1 MLSDGFN
8 QTSNTCE
15 LIDDSLGAK
24 ARNIHLRVDTKDK
37 TTVVADDAHGMDHD
51 GLQKGHVL
59 HNRGKPSKT
68 KHGRFGIGR
77 GHALVGFTQLKG
89 KMTAISRHRDCP
101 EGTMEE
107 TNKFQ
112 DINILTIDYTN
123 VMATGQMLLQAN
135 ELGFSSLPL
144 WKKHA
149 VNPLKRG
156 TVTLMETPK
165 EVIDEFIAAIK
176 TPDITKNLQ
185 YRLGLTYYNF
195 LQGGGRITVVIDG
208 LTMPILPIDP
218 LLFTTVHIDNKRLQ
232 PMTVYQSKETGEF
245 RAYFIHKGKTTRREF
260 PDVGKAKLVVE
271 DVPVGWTK
279 IGVVNIANAYSKAWI
294 PEYKTALDLMGIKIA
309 NRTDVSSDY
318 PQEDFLGGKYIE
330 RNGKIIARIETLE
343 PTSGDFSKRRDT
355 VKSHS
360 LIIFNATD
368 NEDDPTRTTLD
379 DVFKVMVNKSKLDKS
394 DIQPNV
400 WKTIEWFC
408 SEFAKDMGNLYAPAA
423 PPAPPAPCP
432 TGCTCAKHARL
443 PPAPVECSAGCTCAK
458 HARPPVPAACPP
470 GCKCAKHPTTTIHP
484 VPIPPPAV
492 DITFSKTG
500 DHVIICEKTKEV
512 YRIRYAGQYHVHEQ
526 ALQQNLLKLG
536 PARFKEYAKALQD
549 LNPMFNA

>member
-8 QTSNTCE
+8 QTSNICE

-24 ARNIHLRVDTKDK
+24 ARNIHVRVDTKDK

-101 EGTMEE
+101 EGTIEE

-176 TPDITKNLQ
+176 TPDMTKNLQ

-218 LLFTTVHIDNKRLQ
+218 LLFTTTANDNKRMQ

-279 IGVVNIANAYSKAWI
+279 IGVVTIVNAYSKAWV
-294 PEYKTALDLMGIKIA
+294 PEYKAALEVMGIKIA
-309 NRTDVSSDY
+309 NRADVSSDF

-400 WKTIEWFC
+400 WKTVEWFC
-408 SEFAKDMGNLYAPAA
+408 SEFAKDMGNLYAPA
-423 PPAPPAPCP
+423 PAPAPIPAPIPLTGPRPIPLTGPAP
-432 TGCTCAKHARL
+432 TPTPAPTPA
-443 PPAPVECSAGCTCAK
+443 PAPAPAPVPLTGP
-458 HARPPVPAACPP
+458 RPGPVNP
-470 GCKCAKHPTTTIHP
+470 IVP
-484 VPIPPPAV
+484 VPIPAPVV
-492 DITFSKTG
+492 DITFSKTP
-500 DHVIICEKTKEV
+500 DYVVISEKNKEI
-512 YRIRYAGQYHVHEQ
+512 YRIRYAGQFHVHQE
-526 ALQQNLLKLG
+526 ALTQDMLKLG
-536 PARFKEYAKALQD
+536 PARFKEYAKARQD
-549 LNPMFNA
+549 LNAMFNA

>member
-8 QTSNTCE
+8 QTSNICE

-24 ARNIHLRVDTKDK
+24 ARNIHVRVDTKDK

-107 TNKFQ
+107 ANKFQ

-165 EVIDEFIAAIK
+165 EVIDELIAAIK

-195 LQGGGRITVVIDG
+195 IQGGGRITVVIDG
-208 LTMPILPIDP
+208 LAMPILPIDP

-232 PMTVYQSKETGEF
+232 PMTVYQSNETGEF

-294 PEYKTALDLMGIKIA
+294 PEYKTALDVMGIKIA
-309 NRTDVSSDY
+309 NRADVSSDY

-423 PPAPPAPCP
+423 PPPPAPCP
-432 TGCTCAKHARL
+432 AGCTCAKHARL

-458 HARPPVPAACPP
+458 HARPPVPAPCPP

-492 DITFSKTG
+492 DITFSKTP
-500 DHVIICEKTKEV
+500 DYVVISEKNKEI
-512 YRIRYAGQYHVHEQ
+512 YRIRYAGQFHVHQE
-526 ALQQNLLKLG
+526 ALTQDMLKLG
-536 PARFKEYAKALQD
+536 PARFKEYAKARQD
-549 LNPMFNA
+549 LNAMFNA

>member
-8 QTSNTCE
+8 QTSNICE

-24 ARNIHLRVDTKDK
+24 ARNIHVRVDTKDK

-51 GLQKGHVL
+51 GLQNGHVL

-101 EGTMEE
+101 EGTIEE

-176 TPDITKNLQ
+176 TPDMTKNLQ

-218 LLFTTVHIDNKRLQ
+218 LLFTTTANDNKRMQ

-279 IGVVNIANAYSKAWI
+279 IGVVTIVNAYSKAWV
-294 PEYKTALDLMGIKIA
+294 PEYKAALEVMGIKIA
-309 NRTDVSSDY
+309 NRADVSSDF

-400 WKTIEWFC
+400 WKTVEWFC
-408 SEFAKDMGNLYAPAA
+408 SEFAKDMGNLYAPA
-423 PPAPPAPCP
+423 PAPAPIPAPIPLTGPRPIPLTGPAP
-432 TGCTCAKHARL
+432 TPTPAPTPA
-443 PPAPVECSAGCTCAK
+443 PAPAPAPVPLTGP
-458 HARPPVPAACPP
+458 RPGPVNP
-470 GCKCAKHPTTTIHP
+470 IVP
-484 VPIPPPAV
+484 VPIPAPVV
-492 DITFSKTG
+492 DITFSKTP
-500 DHVIICEKTKEV
+500 DYVVISEKNKEI
-512 YRIRYAGQYHVHEQ
+512 YRIRYAGQFHVHQE
-526 ALQQNLLKLG
+526 ALTQDMLKLG
-536 PARFKEYAKALQD
+536 PARFKEYAKARQD
-549 LNPMFNA
+549 LNAMFNA

>member
-1 MLSDGFN
+1 MAAPSSTNLPGMLENMLSDGFN
-8 QTSNTCE
+8 QTSNICE

-24 ARNIHLRVDTKDK
+24 ARNIHVRVDTKDK
-37 TTVVADDAHGMDHD
+37 TIVVADDAHGMDHD

-59 HNRGKPSKT
+59 HNRKNPSKT

-185 YRLGLTYYNF
+185 YRLGLTYYKF
-195 LQGGGRITVVIDG
+195 LQGGGKITVVIDG
-208 LTMPILPIDP
+208 VTTQILPIDP
-218 LLFTTVHIDNKRLQ
+218 LLFTKVHIDNKRLQ

-260 PDVGKAKLVVE
+260 PDAGKAKLVVE

-279 IGVVNIANAYSKAWI
+279 IGVVTIANAYSKAWV
-294 PEYKTALDLMGIKIA
+294 PEYRATLETMGIKIA
-309 NRTDVSSDY
+309 NRADVSSDY

-330 RNGKIIARIETLE
+330 RNEKVIARIETLE

-408 SEFAKDMGNLYAPAA
+408 SEFAKDMGNLYAPVLQTG
-423 PPAPPAPCP
+423 PRPVPTPAPTPAPAP
-432 TGCTCAKHARL
+432 TPT
-443 PPAPVECSAGCTCAK
+443 PTPAPAPAP
-458 HARPPVPAACPP
+458 APRPGPVNP
-470 GCKCAKHPTTTIHP
+470 IVP
-484 VPIPPPAV
+484 VPIPAPAV
-492 DITFSKTG
+492 DITFSKTA
-500 DHVIICEKTKEV
+500 DYVIICEKTKEV

-526 ALQQNLLKLG
+526 ALQQNLLWLG
-536 PARFKEYAKALQD
+536 PARFKEYAKARQD
-549 LNPMFNA
+549 LNAMFNA